1 MNTPSTPDNLKWDEI
16 TEENFYFFFFFGM
29 GEGLTLRE
37 CIHGKGSQKPAQVQ
51 PNWFKGTYQEYSKAM
66 KTYIQEML

>member
-1 MNTPSTPDNLKWDEI
+1 MSTPSTPDNLKWDEI

-37 CIHGKGSQKPAQVQ
+37 CIHGQGTQKPVQVQ
-51 PNWFKGTYQEYSKAM
+51 PEWYKGPYDGYITAM
-66 KTYIQEML
+66 KKYIQLML